1 MNMKI
6 LRYRWYMK
14 NGIKNFCEKHSR
26 SIIILE
32 IVNGPLRVWKK
43 NHSITIF
50 RCYFRI
56 KKGHDHI
63 LLVDD
68 KVTEAT

>member
-6 LRYRWYMK
+6 SRYCWHMK
-14 NGIKNFCEKHSR
+14 NGIRKFWEKHSR
-26 SIIILE
+26 SIIILKT
-32 IVNGPLRVWKK
+32 VNGPLRVWKK
-43 NHSITIF
+43 NHSITMF
-50 RCYFRI
+50 RCYFRTN
-56 KKGHDHI
+56 KGYDHI